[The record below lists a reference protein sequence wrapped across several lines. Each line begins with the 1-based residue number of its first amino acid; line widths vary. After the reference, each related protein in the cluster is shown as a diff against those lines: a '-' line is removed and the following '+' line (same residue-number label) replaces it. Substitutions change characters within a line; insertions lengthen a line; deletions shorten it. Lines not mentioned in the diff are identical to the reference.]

1 MENET
6 IQRLVIYAVMALL
19 GIGIFLQLF
28 YIHIQLSITQDTI
41 RKRSFQIE
49 NIAKATGEGENK
61 LRVYPIHINVG
72 LTRKIQTEGRSMQNY
87 IRQIVNKNVPYILP
101 YICPQSVVPVRV
113 QFEKIGFLVLNMGT
127 GSDALYSDIK
137 NERVRYIIVREQVF
151 GVAVSETV
159 NQSLIDSLIL
169 KKKQKSREE
178 REENGDAASRKQ
190 EISLQEKQEIAQQL
204 RLTRIIMLLP
214 LLNHEIV
221 DEDKEKI
228 NEFCVYR
235 LYPFLGTITRK
246 TSPHYFLDVLI
257 DLIPTTV
264 RQDGLLHIMG
274 YRTI

>member
-6 IQRLVIYAVMALL
+6 IQRIVIYAVMTLL
-19 GIGIFLQLF
+19 GMGIFLQLF
-28 YIHIQLSITQDTI
+28 YIHVQLSITQDTV
-41 RKRSFQIE
+41 RKRGFQIE
-49 NIAKATGEGENK
+49 SMAKATGESENK

-113 QFEKIGFLVLNMGT
+113 HFEKVGFLVLNMGP

-169 KKKQKSREE
+169 QKKTKIKR
-178 REENGDAASRKQ
+178 RTRRK
-190 EISLQEKQEIAQQL
+190 
-204 RLTRIIMLLP
+204 R
-214 LLNHEIV
+214 
-221 DEDKEKI
+221 
-228 NEFCVYR
+228 
-235 LYPFLGTITRK
+235 
-246 TSPHYFLDVLI
+246 
-257 DLIPTTV
+257 
-264 RQDGLLHIMG
+264 
-274 YRTI
+274 